1 MERDAM
7 DLVIESEVNRLA
19 GVIVHTPGH
28 EVSLV
33 NPEIKDE
40 LLFDDII
47 YEEDARAE
55 HLDMLSIFKAAMP
68 SDGQVIE
75 ITDLARD
82 CLADL
87 EARRW
92 FVRKLISAMPEENLH
107 TIQSEL
113 EDLNPTDFLKF
124 LLNGTLERSTEFS
137 LTPIPNLLFTRDL
150 AAVVGRSIILGS
162 PARQARTREML
173 LMELIVRFHPL
184 FVSLSDSILQT
195 PGQLSIEGGDILV
208 ASKDV
213 VLIGMSERTSLS
225 ALLSIADRLLSGQV
239 KHIIAVDIPKKRA
252 SMHLDTLFTFI
263 NHDECVV
270 FPPAITGASKN
281 VILMQRVDGFV
292 RSKVMKDLKSTL
304 ESVLEREFT
313 FISCG
318 GNDATNQFR
327 EQWTDGANMFAL
339 APGVVVGY
347 ERNTHTFRELSER
360 GYRVIDQFSFVSEFS
375 DTPFDPQKSGKIAIR
390 FSGNELCR
398 GRGGA
403 RCMTLPIRRL
413 EGGVVAQ

>member
-1 MERDAM
+1 ME
-7 DLVIESEVNRLA
+7 LVVESEVNRLA

-55 HLDMLSIFKAAMP
+55 HLDMLSIFKTAMP
-68 SDGQVIE
+68 DTGQVLE
-75 ITDLARD
+75 ITDLAKD
-82 CLADL
+82 CLADQ

-92 FVRKLISAMPEENLH
+92 FIRKLIAAMPEENLH

-113 EDLNPTDFLKF
+113 EELSSTDFLRF
-124 LLNGTLERSTEFS
+124 LLTGTLDRSTEFS
-137 LTPIPNLLFTRDL
+137 LPPIPNLLFTRDL

-162 PARQARTREML
+162 AARQARTRDML
-173 LMELIVRFHPL
+173 LMELVVRFHPL
-184 FVSLSDSILQT
+184 FIPMSGFILQT
-195 PGQLSIEGGDILV
+195 PGQLPIEGGDILV
-208 ASKDV
+208 VSKDV
-213 VLIGMSERTSLS
+213 VMIGMSERTSFS
-225 ALLSIADRLLSGQV
+225 ALMTIAEHLLSGQIR
-239 KHIIAVDIPKKRA
+239 HIIAVDIPKKRS

-270 FPPAITGASKN
+270 FPPAITTARDN
-281 VILMQRVDGFV
+281 VVHMQKQDGFV
-292 RSKVMKDLKSTL
+292 RSKVMPDLKSTL
-304 ESVLEREFT
+304 ESVLERDLT
-313 FISCG
+313 FIPCG
-318 GNDATNQFR
+318 GEDRTNQFR

-347 ERNTHTFRELSER
+347 ERNTHTFRALADH
-360 GYRVIDQFSFVSEFS
+360 GYRVVDQYSFVSEY
-375 DTPFDPQKSGKIAIR
+375 TATRFDPDTAGKLAIR

-403 RCMTLPIRRL
+403 RCMTLPISRL
-413 EGGVVAQ
+413 DGEAANG